1 MFIPERGL
9 SMVGP
14 APRLPFLVP
23 DRLPLICCFRIAND
37 LKTITRRDGI
47 VAGVPVFRLRPKR

>member
-1 MFIPERGL
+1 
-9 SMVGP
+9 MVGP